1 MFANPD
7 NEQIS
12 NLLKN
17 STTIAVVGISN
28 KPERDSYKVAEYLQK
43 QGYKIIPINPAIKEV
58 LGEKAYSSLTQVSIP
73 VDIVDVFRRSKEVPG
88 VIKEAL
94 KLKPKAI
101 WLQLGVID
109 EEAAKQA
116 INEGLT
122 VIMDRCIKIEHD
134 RLFG

>member
-1 MFANPD
+1 
-7 NEQIS
+7 
-12 NLLKN
+12 
-17 STTIAVVGISN
+17 
-28 KPERDSYKVAEYLQK
+28 
-43 QGYKIIPINPAIKEV
+43 
-58 LGEKAYSSLTQVSIP
+58 VSIP